1 MFQIRGFVIVD
12 IPFFFTLRQA
22 QGPQDEGQGPQDEGQ
37 GPQDEGQGPQDEG
50 QGLRCEIR
58 KYSFTFRYKTA
69 FSKTD

>member
-1 MFQIRGFVIVD
+1 D

-22 QGPQDEGQGPQDEGQ
+22 QGPQDEGQGPQDEGQGPQDEGQ